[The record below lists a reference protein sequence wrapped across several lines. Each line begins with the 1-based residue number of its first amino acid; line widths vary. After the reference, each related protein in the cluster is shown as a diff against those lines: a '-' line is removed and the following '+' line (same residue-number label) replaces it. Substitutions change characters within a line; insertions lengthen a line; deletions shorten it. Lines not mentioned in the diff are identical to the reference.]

1 MEKIRV
7 GIIGAG
13 WIAHKMAQALAP
25 LQEAEVVA
33 IASRSR
39 EKAEEF
45 AAEYGIAKAFGSY
58 EEMVDDKDVD
68 LVYIA
73 TPHSHHYPHTR
84 LALEHGKPVL
94 VEKAFT
100 ANAREAEEL
109 INLAHEKGLF
119 ITEAI
124 WTRYMPLS
132 HKVKELMESGV
143 IGEPRILTATLCYM
157 MEEKERI
164 VRPDL
169 CGGALLDLGVYV
181 LNFARMYFGTDITRT
196 VTNVHLGPE
205 LKLNSGTTRMD
216 MMESISLSFADGK
229 MANLQ
234 AGCLTLNDRQGI
246 ICGTDGYIR
255 VDNVNCPEL
264 IEVYRNY
271 ELVER
276 IERPADMVNGYEYQV
291 LECKRCLEQGLQES
305 PMMPHA
311 ETLSIMHQM
320 DSLRQEWGVRYPMD

>member
-13 WIAHKMAQALAP
+13 WIAHKMALALAP
-25 LQEAEVVA
+25 LQVAEVSA
-33 IASRSR
+33 IASRSE
-39 EKAEEF
+39 EKAKAF
-45 AAEYGIAKAFGSY
+45 AAEHGIAKAYGNY
-58 EEMVDDKDVD
+58 EALVSDADID

-73 TPHSHHYPHTR
+73 TPHSHHYPHAL
-84 LALEHGKPVL
+84 LAVEHGKPVL

-100 ANAREAEEL
+100 ANAREAEDL
-109 INLAHEKGLF
+109 LAKARERGVF

-132 HKVKELMESGV
+132 HKVKELMESGI
-143 IGEPRILTATLCYM
+143 IGEPRVLTATLCYM

-181 LNFARMYFGTDITRT
+181 LNFARMYFGTDIVKTI
-196 VTNVHLGPE
+196 TNCHLGPT
-205 LKLNSGTTRMD
+205 GMD
-216 MMESISLSFADGK
+216 MMESISLSYADGK

-246 ICGTDGYIR
+246 ISGTDGYIR

-291 LECKRCLEQGLQES
+291 LECKRCLEQGLLES
-305 PMMPHA
+305 PLMPHA
-311 ETLSIMHQM
+311 ETFSIMRQM
-320 DSLRQEWGVRYPMD
+320 DALRKEWGVRYPMD

>member
-13 WIAHKMAQALAP
+13 WIAHKMALALAP
-25 LQEAEVVA
+25 LRQAEVYA
-33 IASRSR
+33 IASRSQQ
-39 EKAEEF
+39 KAQEF
-45 AAEYGIAKAFGSY
+45 ANEYGIPQAYGSY
-58 EEMVDDKDVD
+58 EALADDPNID

-73 TPHSHHYPHTR
+73 TPHSHHYDHAK

-100 ANAREAEEL
+100 ANARQAQEL
-109 INLAHEKGLF
+109 IDLAHAKNLF

-132 HKVKELMESGV
+132 MKVKELMASGI

-157 MEEKERI
+157 MENKERI
-164 VRPDL
+164 VRADL

-181 LNFARMYFGTDITRT
+181 LNFARMYFGTDIVRT
-196 VTNVHLGPE
+196 VTNCHLGPT
-205 LKLNSGTTRMD
+205 GMD
-216 MMESISLSFADGK
+216 MMESISLSYADGK

-234 AGCLTLNDRQGI
+234 AGGLTLNDRQGI
-246 ICGTDGYIR
+246 ISGTDGYIR

-291 LECKRCLEQGLQES
+291 LECKHCLEAGLIES

-311 ETLSIMHQM
+311 ETLSIMQQM
-320 DSLRQEWGVRYPMD
+320 DALRAEWGVKYPMD